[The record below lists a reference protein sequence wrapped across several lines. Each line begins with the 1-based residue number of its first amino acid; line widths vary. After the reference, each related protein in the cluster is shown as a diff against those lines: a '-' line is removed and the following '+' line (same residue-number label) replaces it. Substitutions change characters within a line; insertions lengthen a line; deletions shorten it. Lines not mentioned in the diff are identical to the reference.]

1 LNDAVRRA
9 SELRK
14 PDLDTMYTINSDGS
28 RNFLHPADV
37 KGRWQVRKNVI
48 WSVLLVIYLGLP
60 FVKIGGHPA
69 VHVDIARRS
78 AYLFGNTFTN
88 QDFHLIFFLLLGF
101 GLTLFVVTSLYG
113 RLWCGFACPQTVFLE
128 GVFRRIE
135 RWIEGPRGRRIQRNL
150 GPMTADKFLRKALK
164 HGAFIALCWI
174 FAHAFIAYFM
184 PVENLLDAVR
194 RSPADH
200 MAAFIWGMAWT
211 GLLYFNYAWFREQ
224 TCLIIC
230 PYGRLQST
238 LIDPETIIIG
248 YDERRG
254 EPRGQL
260 HQEGTGDC
268 IDCLRCVNVC
278 PTGIDIRNG
287 LQMECIACSNCIDAC
302 DTVMDKIGKPR
313 GLIRYDSQRGF
324 EGQRHRLLR
333 GRLLVYLAAFALGVG
348 FFAWRAGDRTFFQ
361 VSALRARGMPYTITE
376 DGLRNLYS
384 IFVQNKSDRERT
396 FLVAPGEDAVALG
409 DRAVFIIPQDRVR
422 LDALGEARLPLFVTV
437 PREDYT
443 VPQEFHFSVTD
454 SATGTVRLVQVRFR
468 GP

>member
-1 LNDAVRRA
+1 MSQANARSGGV
-9 SELRK
+9 RK

-37 KGRWQVRKNVI
+37 QGRWQVRKNVI
-48 WSVLLVIYLGLP
+48 WSILLVIYLGLP

-69 VHVDIARRS
+69 VLFDIGQRA
-78 AYLFGNTFTN
+78 AHLFGGTFTN
-88 QDFHLIFFLLLGF
+88 QDFYLIFFLLLGF
-101 GLTLFVVTSLYG
+101 GLTLFVATSLYG
-113 RLWCGFACPQTVFLE
+113 RVWCGFACPQTVFME

-150 GPMTADKFLRKALK
+150 GPLTGDKFLRKALK
-164 HGAFIALCWI
+164 HMVFIALCWI

-184 PVENLLDAVR
+184 PVENLLEAVR
-194 RSPADH
+194 RSPASH
-200 MAAFIWGMAWT
+200 MPAFIWGMAWT
-211 GLLYFNYAWFREQ
+211 GVLYFNYAWFREQ

-260 HQEGTGDC
+260 NKEGNGDC

-287 LQMECIACSNCIDAC
+287 LQMECIACSNCVDAC

-324 EGQRHRLLR
+324 AGERRKPLR
-333 GRLLVYLAAFALGVG
+333 ARLLVYLVAALVGVG
-348 FFAWRAGDRTFFQ
+348 FFAWQAGERTFFQ
-361 VSALRARGMPYTITE
+361 VGSLRARGLPYTLTE
-376 DGLRNLYS
+376 DGVRNLYT
-384 IFVQNKSDRERT
+384 IFVQNKSDEDRT
-396 FLVAPGEDAVALG
+396 FLVAPDADVAVLG
-409 DRAVFIIPQDRVR
+409 DRAEFIVPQDRVR
-422 LDALGEARLPLFVTV
+422 LAALGEARVPLFVTV
-437 PREDYT
+437 PRADYSA
-443 VPQEFHFSVTD
+443 PQAFHIAVTD
-454 SATGTVRLVQVRFR
+454 SATGTVQRVQVRFL

>member
-1 LNDAVRRA
+1 LSDAATRA
-9 SELRK
+9 GELRK

-37 KGRWQVRKNVI
+37 TGRWQVRKNVI
-48 WSVLLVIYLGLP
+48 WSVLLVIYLALP

-69 VHVDIARRS
+69 VHFDIARRS

-88 QDFHLIFFLLLGF
+88 QDFHFIFFLLLGF
-101 GLTLFVVTSLYG
+101 GLTLFVITSLYG
-113 RLWCGFACPQTVFLE
+113 RLWCGFVCPQTVFLE

-150 GPMTADKFLRKALK
+150 GPMTTDKFLRKTLK

-184 PVENLLDAVR
+184 PVEGLLDAVR

-248 YDERRG
+248 YDEGRG

-333 GRLLVYLAAFALGVG
+333 GRLLVYLAAFVLGVG

-361 VSALRARGMPYTITE
+361 VSALRARGLPYTITD
-376 DGLRNLYS
+376 DGLRNLYT
-384 IFVQNKSDRERT
+384 IFVQNKSDQLRT
-396 FLVAPGEDAVALG
+396 FLIAPGDDAAVLG
-409 DRAVFIIPQDRVR
+409 DRATFIIPQDRVR

-443 VPQEFHFSVTD
+443 VPQEFLFSVTD
-454 SATGTVRLVQVRFR
+454 SATGTVRSVQVRFR